1 MMLERHREESSS
13 LDVDAVADIAVS
25 MDRNSREVVDEDQS
39 DEKSNL
45 DEVISLRNVHSKILI
60 DETDVRRNLN

>member
-60 DETDVRRNLN
+60 DETDVLLNLN